1 MRLEEH
7 PVLDFDRGEE
17 VVFTI
22 TVSPSPALPTKP
34 SPPPCMRLASA
45 HWDTV
50 PICTVQEVFF
60 VPSATVPLVS

>member
-17 VVFTI
+17 VVFYYNGQPI
-22 TVSPSPALPTKP
+22 T
-34 SPPPCMRLASA
+34 PPPCMRLASA